1 MIVQLKIIGGFFVVL
16 AVLHFFFPRYF
27 GWNSDLKPLSLI
39 NRQMMWVHT
48 FFLAFIVFLMG
59 LLCLFETQALL
70 NTDLG
75 QSICIGLGVFWGLRL
90 LVQFFGYSS
99 KLWRGKIFETSV
111 HIVFILIWG
120 YLTFLFLWIGFVL

>member
-1 MIVQLKIIGGFFVVL
+1 MVMLFLVFLKTDIMQVITKMQNYRL
-16 AVLHFFFPRYF
+16 
-27 GWNSDLKPLSLI
+27 
-39 NRQMMWVHT
+39 M
-48 FFLAFIVFLMG
+48 AFIVFLMG